1 MLNQL
6 TSGAIQYGVPMVVL
20 LLPSVFSTTAEI
32 PGEEEEKGVRR
43 EGGSKGRD
51 ERRGE
56 MEEVEE
62 KKGGGKK
69 QTDGQER
76 ENDCRGEKV
85 RGGRRKV
92 RGARRKREK
101 EGKRKKKFHT
111 HTIGQETFADIYN
124 IFAILIVYLQFDLY
138 RENSV
143 CETTIASLR
152 ILTSQPRW
160 LASAK
165 I

>member
-76 ENDCRGEKV
+76 ENDCRGE
-85 RGGRRKV
+85 GEGR
-92 RGARRKREK
+92 K
-101 EGKRKKKFHT
+101 EEEGEGRKKEEKISHT
-111 HTIGQETFADIYN
+111 YHRTGNFCGNFRYIN
-124 IFAILIVYLQFDLY
+124 SIFF
-138 RENSV
+138 
-143 CETTIASLR
+143 
-152 ILTSQPRW
+152 ILTYT
-160 LASAK
+160 AK
-165 I
+165 IVFVK

>member
-6 TSGAIQYGVPMVVL
+6 TSGAIQYGVPMVGL

-76 ENDCRGEKV
+76 ENDCRGE
-85 RGGRRKV
+85 GEGRKEEGEERKEE
-92 RGARRKREK
+92 GEGRKEE
-101 EGKRKKKFHT
+101 EGEGRKKEEKISHT
-111 HTIGQETFADIYN
+111 YHRTGNFCGNFRYIN
-124 IFAILIVYLQFDLY
+124 SIFF
-138 RENSV
+138 
-143 CETTIASLR
+143 
-152 ILTSQPRW
+152 ILTYT
-160 LASAK
+160 AK
-165 I
+165 IVFVK